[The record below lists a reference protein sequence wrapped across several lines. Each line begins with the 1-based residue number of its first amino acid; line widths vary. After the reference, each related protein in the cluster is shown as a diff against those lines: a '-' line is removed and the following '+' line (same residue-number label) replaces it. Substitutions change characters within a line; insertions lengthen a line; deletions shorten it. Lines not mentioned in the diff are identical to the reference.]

1 MPFLFEIGSTKLA
14 EVIEWGTDLT
24 IVCTDIGCE
33 PLSGG
38 CPLLHAFKCADTKV
52 TDRGWFGLGCN
63 APETLEDTTHMFQC
77 AVTDEGMRS
86 FSRCAAQSS
95 GVAPCEERNYRQWCT
110 KSRRAASSLCRLY
123 IGHCTGVT
131 NGGAFALAEAMPDLT
146 VFDVASTSA
155 SDNGKCQLK
164 LLLPDCNL

>member
-1 MPFLFEIGSTKLA
+1 MNRYPVGARSYTPSNVQIRRSPTEDGL
-14 EVIEWGTDLT
+14 DLVAT
-24 IVCTDIGCE
+24 R
-33 PLSGG
+33 LK
-38 CPLLHAFKCADTKV
+38 HWK
-52 TDRGWFGLGCN
+52 
-63 APETLEDTTHMFQC
+63 TLHMFQC

-95 GVAPCEERNYRQWCT
+95 GVAPCEERNYRQRCT

-123 IGHCTGVT
+123 IAHCTGVT
-131 NGGAFALAEAMPDLT
+131 NVGAFALAEAMPDLT